1 MNLIVECGA
10 VPALVM
16 HLQSPPY
23 SEDEDCVSRPLEHE
37 VEKGSAL
44 ALGLL
49 SVKVNF
55 IILFLILGIYIEY
68 LQ

>member
-23 SEDEDCVSRPLEHE
+23 SEDSVSRPLEHE

-49 SVKVNF
+49 AVKVNF
-55 IILFLILGIYIEY
+55 NFLFLILGIYIKY